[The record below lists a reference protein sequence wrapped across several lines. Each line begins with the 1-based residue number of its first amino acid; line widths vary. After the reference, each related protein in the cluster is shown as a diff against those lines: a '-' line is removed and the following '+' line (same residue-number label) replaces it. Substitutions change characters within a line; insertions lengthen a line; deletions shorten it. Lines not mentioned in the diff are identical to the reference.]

1 MDEQLPVGVP
11 IEGMS
16 WKGKLYIEVESL
28 NTYLSD
34 VAELWA
40 DQLVTGDAAP
50 TQIRE
55 ALRLWEMEWHLDPP
69 PPLTNPADAMR
80 AQLREWFGE

>member
-1 MDEQLPVGVP
+1 MDNELPIGVP

-28 NTYLSD
+28 AVYLTD

-40 DQLVTGDAAP
+40 DQLVTGNAAP
-50 TQIRE
+50 TQILE
-55 ALRLWEMEWHLDPP
+55 ALRLGRWSGTSTRHP
-69 PPLTNPADAMR
+69 R
-80 AQLREWFGE
+80 